1 MMSTAAAADKD
12 ISRTQNSHAD
22 DGGGEEE
29 VGDDASI
36 SSDTSDDDEGE
47 IYGQDMG
54 SRFSFKNGFVSLNQE
69 TLLKLQKDDPAV
81 TKVRHYIFV
90 ATLCIYSFF
99 LDMYYNFINVSTQ
112 YFDLYI

>member
-1 MMSTAAAADKD
+1 MISTAAADKD

-22 DGGGEEE
+22 DGGGEE

-36 SSDTSDDDEGE
+36 SSDTSDDDADDDDDEGE

-81 TKVRHYIFV
+81 TKVRHRYIFC
-90 ATLCIYSFF
+90 CICVFSSW
-99 LDMYYNFINVSTQ
+99 I
-112 YFDLYI
+112 

>member
-1 MMSTAAAADKD
+1 MSTAAAAADKED
-12 ISRTQNSHAD
+12 ISRTQNSHADAD

-90 ATLCIYSFF
+90 ATLCT
-99 LDMYYNFINVSTQ
+99 VSSWICITT
-112 YFDLYI
+112 L